1 MLLKREKNK
10 ERINQN
16 LLLENTKSR
25 QHVKQQLCDKPRH
38 RLNEKRRV
46 EAIKSKW
53 HSINI

>member
-46 EAIKSKW
+46 ETIQSKW
-53 HSINI
+53 HSINL